1 MALEATAATRPPTLR
16 EHRFQS
22 MGCDVRVL
30 APSDRSEAAF
40 AVRQIF
46 EAWDAR
52 FSRFR
57 RDSELEAL
65 NDAGG
70 RPFLVSDLM
79 MSVLGTALG
88 AARATEGLFDPMLG
102 GRMIELGYDRTY
114 EELPGTEAD
123 WALSDWRAG
132 TWREIVVNHERST
145 VQVPVGF
152 RIDLGG
158 IAKGMAVD
166 AALAALVADGV
177 PYAAVNA
184 GGDLAVAG
192 LPPGQES
199 WSVAIDGPRETVV
212 AVRQG
217 ALATSSVLRR
227 RWQVNG
233 EGRHHLLDPRTGLPS
248 TGPIVQAS
256 VAAATCAAA
265 EVAAKMAVLSDLPGA
280 IARLERYRLAALL
293 LTSQGEAWRVG
304 TWA

>member
-1 MALEATAATRPPTLR
+1 
-16 EHRFQS
+16 

-30 APSDRSEAAF
+30 APSDRSDAAF

-46 EAWDAR
+46 HAWDAR

-70 RPFLVSDLM
+70 RHFLVSDLM
-79 MSVLGTALG
+79 MSVLRAALG
-88 AARATEGLFDPMLG
+88 AARATDGLFDPMLG
-102 GRMIELGYDRTY
+102 GRLIQLGYDRTY
-114 EELPGTEAD
+114 DELPARESDT
-123 WALSDWRAG
+123 ALPDWRAG
-132 TWREIVVNHERST
+132 AWREIVVDPERST
-145 VQVPVGF
+145 VQVPAGF

-166 AALAALVADGV
+166 AALAALVADSV

-199 WSVAIDGPRETVV
+199 WSVAIAGPTEAVV
-212 AVRQG
+212 AVRRG
-217 ALATSSVLRR
+217 ALATSSILGR
-227 RWQVNG
+227 RWKVNG
-233 EGRHHLLDPRTGLPS
+233 TERHHLLDPRTGMPT

-256 VAAATCAAA
+256 VAASTCAVA

-304 TWA
+304 TWE

>member
-1 MALEATAATRPPTLR
+1 
-16 EHRFQS
+16 

-30 APSDRSEAAF
+30 APSDRSDTAF

-46 EAWDAR
+46 QAWDAR

-79 MSVLGTALG
+79 MSVLGAALG
-88 AARATEGLFDPMLG
+88 AARATDGLFDPMLG
-102 GRMIELGYDRTY
+102 GRLIQLGYDRTY
-114 EELPGTEAD
+114 DDLPARESDT
-123 WALSDWRAG
+123 ALPDWRAG
-132 TWREIVVNHERST
+132 AWREIVVDPERST
-145 VQVPVGF
+145 VQVPAGF

-166 AALAALVADGV
+166 AALAVLVADGV

-199 WSVAIDGPRETVV
+199 WSVAIDGPRETAV

-217 ALATSSVLRR
+217 ALATSSVLGR
-227 RWQVNG
+227 RWKVNG
-233 EGRHHLLDPRTGLPS
+233 TERHHLLDPRTGMPS

-256 VAAATCAAA
+256 VAAATCAVA

-304 TWA
+304 KWE